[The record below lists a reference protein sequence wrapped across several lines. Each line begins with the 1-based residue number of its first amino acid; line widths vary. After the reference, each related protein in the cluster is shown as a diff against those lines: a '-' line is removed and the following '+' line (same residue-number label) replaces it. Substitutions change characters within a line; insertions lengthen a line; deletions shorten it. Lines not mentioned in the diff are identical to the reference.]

1 MKDKSFKG
9 LRLLIA
15 GGGTGGHIFPG
26 LAVGKEILKR
36 YPESEI
42 LFVTGDRKIESD
54 ILKGAGMKRVSITV
68 EGIKGRGL
76 IKTIRA
82 AIKLPYGFY
91 QAVIIIKR
99 FCPDVVLG
107 VGGYSAGPVC
117 LAACIM
123 RIKTA
128 IHEQNSYP
136 GVTNRLL
143 ARFVDRIFASFA
155 DSGRYFPGDKVH
167 ITGNPIREQFLTSA
181 KTPEKHSGRFT
192 ILVTGGSQGA
202 SSINGVFIAA
212 LKIIRGK
219 GLDPLV
225 IHQTGQYGFEDA
237 VQAYR
242 DNGLEGEIRPFMQ
255 DMPAA
260 YGKADIVIGRAGA
273 GTVFELAALG
283 KPSILIPY
291 PHAADDHQTY
301 NARML
306 SDAGGAMI
314 IKQNDLDPERLAG
327 VLIGFMEDRTSLEKM
342 GEQAGK
348 AARPDAA
355 KDIADQIEEMIG
367 VRKNTGAG
375 RRAQGAGEKQQD
387 GSCGN

>member
-1 MKDKSFKG
+1 MKDKAFKG
-9 LRLLIA
+9 LRLIVA

-36 YPESEI
+36 YPESEV
-42 LFVTGDRKIESD
+42 LFVTGNRKIEGD
-54 ILKGAGMKRVSITV
+54 ILKDAGMKRVSITV

-76 IKTIRA
+76 IKSIRA
-82 AIKLPYGFY
+82 AVKLPYGFF
-91 QAVIIIKR
+91 QSLSVIKR
-99 FCPDVVLG
+99 FSPDIVLG

-117 LAACIM
+117 LAAWM
-123 RIKTA
+123 MGVRTA

-143 ARFVDRIFASFA
+143 SKFA
-155 DSGRYFPGDKVH
+155 DRVFVSFGDSGQYFPKGKVRL
-167 ITGNPIREQFLTSA
+167 TGNPIREAFLKEA
-181 KTPEKHSGRFT
+181 KGPEERSGRFT

-202 SSINGVFIAA
+202 SAINSVFIAA
-212 LKIIRGK
+212 LKKIKEK

-225 IHQTGQYGFEDA
+225 IHQAGHGGFEDA
-237 VQAYR
+237 VKAYR
-242 DNGLEGEIRPFMQ
+242 DNGLEGDIKPFIQ

-291 PHAADDHQTY
+291 PQAADDHQTS

-306 SDAGGAMI
+306 SGAGGAIMI
-314 IKQNDLDPERLAG
+314 PQDELDPGKLAG
-327 VLIGFMEDRTSLEKM
+327 VLVGFMENRSALEKM
-342 GEQAGK
+342 AEQARK
-348 AARPDAA
+348 TARPNAARE
-355 KDIADQIEEMIG
+355 IADQIEEMIG
-367 VRKNTGAG
+367 MK
-375 RRAQGAGEKQQD
+375 
-387 GSCGN
+387 S

>member
-1 MKDKSFKG
+1 MEAKG
-9 LRLLIA
+9 IRLIIA

-26 LAVGKEILKR
+26 IAVGKEILKR
-36 YPESEI
+36 YPASEV
-42 LFVTGDRKIESD
+42 LFVTGDRKIEGD
-54 ILKGAGMKRVSITV
+54 ILKDAGMKRVSITV

-76 IKTIRA
+76 IKTIKA
-82 AIKLPYGFY
+82 AVKLPYGFF
-91 QAVIIIKR
+91 QSLSIIKR
-99 FCPDVVLG
+99 FSPDIVLG

-117 LAACIM
+117 LAAWM
-123 RIKTA
+123 MGVRTA

-143 ARFVDRIFASFA
+143 SGFA
-155 DSGRYFPGDKVH
+155 DRVFVSFRDSGQYFPKGKMRV
-167 ITGNPIREQFLTSA
+167 TGNPIREPFLNKA
-181 KTPEKHSGRFT
+181 KGTEERSGRFT

-202 SSINGVFIAA
+202 SAINSVFIAA
-212 LKIIRGK
+212 LKKIKEK
-219 GLDPLV
+219 GLDPMI
-225 IHQTGQYGFEDA
+225 IHQTGQAGFENA

-242 DNGLEGEIRPFMQ
+242 DNGLEGDIKPFIQ

-283 KPSILIPY
+283 KPSILIPF
-291 PHAADDHQTY
+291 PQAADDHQTS

-306 SDAGGAMI
+306 SDAGGARMI
-314 IKQNDLDPERLAG
+314 PQDELNPDGLAG
-327 VLIGFMEDRTSLEKM
+327 VLTGFMEDSAALEKM
-342 GEQAGK
+342 SEQARK

-367 VRKNTGAG
+367 ITP
-375 RRAQGAGEKQQD
+375 
-387 GSCGN
+387 

>member
-1 MKDKSFKG
+1 MKDKAFKG
-9 LRLLIA
+9 LRLIIA

-36 YPESEI
+36 HPASEV
-42 LFVTGDRKIESD
+42 LFVTGDRKIEGD
-54 ILKGAGMKRVSITV
+54 ILKDAGIRRVSITV

-76 IKTIRA
+76 MKTLRA
-82 AIKLPYGFY
+82 ALKLPCGFF
-91 QAVIIIKR
+91 QSLSVIKR
-99 FCPDVVLG
+99 FSPDIVLG

-117 LAACIM
+117 LAARIM
-123 RIKTA
+123 GIRTA

-143 ARFVDRIFASFA
+143 SRFA
-155 DSGRYFPGDKVH
+155 DRVFVSFMDSGKYFPEGKVRV
-167 ITGNPIREQFLTSA
+167 TGNPIRASFITCAEG
-181 KTPEKHSGRFT
+181 EKGRAGRFT

-202 SSINGVFIAA
+202 SAINGVFIAA
-212 LKIIRGK
+212 LKRIREK

-225 IHQTGQYGFEDA
+225 IHQTGQADFENA

-242 DNGLEGEIRPFMQ
+242 DNGLEGDIKPFIQ

-273 GTVFELAALG
+273 GTVFELAAMG

-291 PHAADDHQTY
+291 PHAADDHQTC

-306 SDAGGAMI
+306 SDAGGAIMI
-314 IKQNDLDPERLAG
+314 PQDELDPDRLAG
-327 VLIGFMEDRTSLEKM
+327 VLAGFMEDRGPLEKM
-342 GEQAGK
+342 AVEAGK
-348 AARPDAA
+348 TARPDAA
-355 KDIADQIEEMIG
+355 RDIADQIEEMIG
-367 VRKNTGAG
+367 VRQDAGAG
-375 RRAQGAGEKQQD
+375 RRAQDAGEKQQN
-387 GSCGN
+387 GFNGN